1 MLASVASIEF
11 VCKLDM
17 EKLLAVN
24 GAQVKYTQDWYI
36 SCTILVGKCAV
47 KMRFGRR
54 EDVWEDYIEIYNVD
68 VVFEKVDLTRV
79 AQDLCEDAENF
90 GLHKAEN
97 I

>member
-1 MLASVASIEF
+1 
-11 VCKLDM
+11 
-17 EKLLAVN
+17 
-24 GAQVKYTQDWYI
+24 
-36 SCTILVGKCAV
+36 
-47 KMRFGRR
+47 MRFGRR